1 MAELTRTELRCV
13 RCGVPTEHELAYAG
27 RLLVTTR
34 CTRCGERIARDVRR
48 RYLADLGGR
57 IRSKPRRI
65 ARRLRRHP
73 VGFTATLPRT
83 AALKPFRVLGEVRLV
98 LGAANQAHRGR

>member
-1 MAELTRTELRCV
+1 MAELTHTELRCV

-27 RLLVTTR
+27 RLLVTSR
-34 CTRCGERIARDVRR
+34 CLRCGEQIARDVRR
-48 RYLADLGGR
+48 RYVADLGGR

-65 ARRLRRHP
+65 VRRLRRHP

-83 AALKPFRVLGEVRLV
+83 AALKPFRVLDEVRLV
-98 LGAANQAHRGR
+98 LAAANRAHRPR

>member
-1 MAELTRTELRCV
+1 MPDLARSELSCV

-34 CTRCGERIARDVRR
+34 CTRCGRVIARDVRR
-48 RYLADLGGR
+48 RYAADLVDR

-65 ARRLRRHP
+65 VRRLRRHP
-73 VGFTATLPRT
+73 VTFTAGLPRT
-83 AALKPFRVLGEVRLV
+83 AAAKPLRVLDEVRLV
-98 LGAANQAHRGR
+98 LDAADRARRSR